1 MLFSTQGNR
10 QHPGGEEKF
19 FAAHNHE
26 AWIKKKKSLHFALM
40 VAICTLLLHL
50 ALFPSICSATH
61 SHFVLVV
68 VIHVGV
74 LLCKP
79 TCSTSHGIRN
89 QMACIMCIF
98 YEFSVHTHFLLV
110 FAFFLSGLPTSDPP
124 APLDPPLPSE
134 SRSCLSWLRCL
145 RFPNNKNA

>member
-1 MLFSTQGNR
+1 MHGNKVVLMLFSTQGNR

-79 TCSTSHGIRN
+79 TCSAGYGIQN
-89 QMACIMCIF
+89 QLACINV
-98 YEFSVHTHFLLV
+98 YLL
-110 FAFFLSGLPTSDPP
+110 
-124 APLDPPLPSE
+124 
-134 SRSCLSWLRCL
+134 
-145 RFPNNKNA
+145 